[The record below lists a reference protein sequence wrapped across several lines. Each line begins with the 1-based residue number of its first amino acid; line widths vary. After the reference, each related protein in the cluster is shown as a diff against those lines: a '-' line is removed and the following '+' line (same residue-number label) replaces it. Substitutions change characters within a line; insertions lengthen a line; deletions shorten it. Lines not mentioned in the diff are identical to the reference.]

1 MLKLMIVDDEAI
13 IVQGLQHVIRRLKTP
28 FTDIVGVSDSVE
40 ALRMVGEFK
49 PDLLITD
56 IQMPE
61 LNGLDLIQSIADKK
75 AASRF
80 IILTGYETFDYA
92 RKAVRLQVADYLLKP
107 VDPLE
112 LSDLLNRLSLEIVE
126 ERSRVQAAT
135 DPEES
140 AKDQDSN
147 HNIRRF
153 KDFIQGNYMRD
164 ISLEDVAEYLNL
176 HPSYVCSLLKRE
188 TQQTFVQYLRA
199 FRIEKGKKLLRELP
213 NLPLEQAAKAIGFRS
228 QAHFYKVFKQESG
241 VTPGDY
247 RNMKD

>member
-13 IVQGLQHVIRRLKTP
+13 IVKGLQHVIRRMKTP

-40 ALRMVGEFK
+40 ALRMAEEFK

-61 LNGLDLIQSIADKK
+61 LSGLDLIQSVSEKK
-75 AASRF
+75 AASKF

-92 RKAVRLQVADYLLKP
+92 RKAIRLQVADYLLKP
-107 VDPLE
+107 VDPQE
-112 LSDLLNRLSLEIVE
+112 LSGLLNRLSMEIVE
-126 ERSRVQAAT
+126 ERSRGQAAT
-135 DPEES
+135 DTEEPTE
-140 AKDQDSN
+140 DQDSN

-153 KDFIQGNYMRD
+153 KDFIHGNYMRD
-164 ISLEDVAEYLNL
+164 ISLEDVADYLNL

-188 TQQTFVQYLRA
+188 THQTFVQYLRG
-199 FRIEKGKKLLRELP
+199 FRINKGKKLLRELP
-213 NLPLEQAAKAIGFRS
+213 NLPLEQVAKAIGFRS